1 MTQISLSDFA
11 TKIRNKNRI
20 CFGDV
25 QRLQRDVL
33 PGGITSRDEVETL
46 LGLDRQVP
54 KIDSDWSLFL
64 IPAIVNFVVWGER
77 PTGVIQEETVKWLVT
92 ALAGDGVPPASRIA
106 RHIAREI
113 AEEAHA
119 FENDALAALQALAGA
134 PAEARRASRRAPKI
148 IEAADAQIAA

>member
-1 MTQISLSDFA
+1 MTQMSLSDFA
-11 TKIRNKNRI
+11 TKIRAKNRI

-33 PGGITSRDEVETL
+33 PGGITSREDVETL

-54 KIDSDWSLFL
+54 KIDSDWGLWL
-64 IPAIVNFVVWGER
+64 IPAIVNFVVWTER
-77 PTGVIQEETVKWLVT
+77 PTGVVQEETVKWLVT
-92 ALAGDGVPPASRIA
+92 ALAGDGVPPATRIA

-119 FENDALAALQALAGA
+119 FENDALAALAALAGT
-134 PAEARRASRRAPKI
+134 PAQERRTKRAPKVV
-148 IEAADAQIAA
+148 EAAEACIAA